1 MAYGLDR
8 FARAAA
14 PHLETGEQIVGG
26 TWARTPGG
34 FAAER
39 AGGVVVGIATQL
51 GAADAGAL
59 RLPRAF
65 EVAVTDRRLLFFDRS
80 PVTGRPRTLV
90 AAVDLAAV
98 AVAELAPSRHGVE
111 HVVVRMRS
119 GATIDVEIAKLGAR
133 ALAERFV
140 ACLDAQLTEPR
151 PAAPAPGRAR
161 P

>member
-39 AGGVVVGIATQL
+39 AGGVIGGLTAQL
-51 GAADAGAL
+51 GTADAGAV
-59 RLPRAF
+59 RLPKAF

-80 PVTGRPRTLV
+80 ALTGRPRTLV
-90 AAVDLAAV
+90 AAVDLADV
-98 AVAELAPSRHGVE
+98 AVAELTASRHGVE
-111 HVVVRMRS
+111 RVSVRMRG
-119 GATIDVEIAKLGAR
+119 GAPIDFEVAKLGAR
-133 ALAERFV
+133 TLVERFV
-140 ACLDAQLTEPR
+140 ACLDERLAAPR
-151 PAAPAPGRAR
+151 PATGDPDRAR